1 LKFTISV
8 YREISQRLVSYFSVH
23 FQNFD
28 FSAKFV
34 ESINIWQ
41 EVRSRFWY

>member
-1 LKFTISV
+1 LKFIISV
-8 YREISQRLVSYFSVH
+8 YRKISQRLVTYFSVH

-34 ESINIWQ
+34 ESISIWQ
-41 EVRSRFWY
+41 EVRSRFCY